1 MKTRFYRFAWN
12 CCKRCKNGIDQLQQ
26 LFSDN
31 RLDPWRCAEC
41 GSTEIAYHAW
51 LDGNTD
57 RFLSGPDDRDDLWCD
72 DCVESTSQV
81 RESELMRDT
90 VEPWWKQQTTD
101 KQREAVT
108 GLYADDYDDF
118 QVVCHVWW
126 NRQSNDEKIRLW
138 HQASQAEETIYD

>member
-1 MKTRFYRFAWN
+1 MKKRFYRFAWN

-26 LFSDN
+26 LFSDS

-41 GSTEIAYHAW
+41 GSTEVAYQAW

-57 RFLSGPDDRDDLWCD
+57 RFLSGPNDRDDLWCD
-72 DCVESTSQV
+72 VCMENTSQV
-81 RESELMRDT
+81 RESELMRNT
-90 VEPWWKQQTTD
+90 VEPWWEQQTTD

-108 GLYADDYDDF
+108 GLRADDYDDF
-118 QVVCHVWW
+118 QDYCHIWW

-138 HQASQAEETIYD
+138 RQARQTEETISD

>member
-1 MKTRFYRFAWN
+1 MKKRFYRFAWN
-12 CCKRCKNGIDQLQQ
+12 CCKRCKNGLDRLQQ

-31 RLDPWRCAEC
+31 GCDPWRCAEC
-41 GSTEIAYHAW
+41 GSTDISYHAW

-72 DCVESTSQV
+72 VCLEHTSQV
-81 RESELMRDT
+81 RESELMRGT

-101 KQREAVT
+101 RQREAVT
-108 GLYADDYDDF
+108 GLCADDYDDF
-118 QVVCHVWW
+118 QDACEVWW

-138 HQASQAEETIYD
+138 RQARQAEEMIYD